1 MLSKAD
7 TNQPVLLVSKK
18 KQPVL
23 HCGSVIQIFFIV
35 DENGYR
41 EWKIQACRCK

>member
-18 KQPVL
+18 NNLYYIVVL
-23 HCGSVIQIFFIV
+23 LFRFLIV